1 MFQKKDRCKIIIQ
14 LLHHYRKAILVIFI
28 LMWIGAFTAT
38 HIPNSSIPQAVHDL
52 GYITL
57 HIIGFWGLSSWF
69 ILTLIAYNVSPPLR
83 RILVVLLTMTIY
95 AAIDEY
101 TQQFFGRG
109 TSLAEWFIDTV
120 ATMVALVI
128 WESIF
133 RLTKKSQPI

>member
-1 MFQKKDRCKIIIQ
+1 VQSNNP
-14 LLHHYRKAILVIFI
+14 LLYRYRKAILVIFI

-38 HIPNSSIPQAVHDL
+38 HIPNSAIPQMIHDL
-52 GYITL
+52 GHILL
-57 HIIGFWGLSSWF
+57 HIVGFLGLSTWF
-69 ILTLIAYNVSPPLR
+69 ILTLVAFNVSPLR

-109 TSLAEWFIDTV
+109 TSLLEWFVDTC
-120 ATMVALVI
+120 AAAVALVI

-133 RLTKKSQPI
+133 CLIKKSLQPQNSNIE